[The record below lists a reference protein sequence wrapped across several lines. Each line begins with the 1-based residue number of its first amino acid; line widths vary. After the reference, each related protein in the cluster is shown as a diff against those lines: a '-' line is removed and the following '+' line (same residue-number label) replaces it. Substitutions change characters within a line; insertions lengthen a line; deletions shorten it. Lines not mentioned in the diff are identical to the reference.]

1 MRQVVEND
9 ESELDG
15 EFDELFKEL
24 KDMNEAENDFTADE
38 YIDFNNEISSFHSPI
53 NSEMVD
59 WKMMHQF
66 KSVLMNT

>member
-15 EFDELFKEL
+15 EFAELFKEL
-24 KDMNEAENDFTADE
+24 KDMNEVENNFTADE
-38 YIDFNNEISSFHSPI
+38 YIDFDNEISSFHSPI

-59 WKMMHQF
+59 WKMMYQF

>member
-15 EFDELFKEL
+15 EFDKLFKEL

-38 YIDFNNEISSFHSPI
+38 YILIMKFQVFTLLSIQR
-53 NSEMVD
+53 
-59 WKMMHQF
+59 W
-66 KSVLMNT
+66 